1 MTEPGISAAKL
12 LPLAA
17 AKAAALI
24 ASAQKPLSFAVGAH
38 FAAYGELRCPRTKTP
53 PAPPH
58 LRCGELLSLVSCRFV
73 GFVSS
78 LASPPFSFSAY
89 RFYSFVLVLFAF
101 LLPILSVDYSRHAVH
116 ENAHGYSLQ
125 FLYLFLFSSLLL
137 LYLFFVSSIHFRLP
151 STPTSHSL
159 QPWHTD
165 TQFGCAMESR
175 RVVTMRQT
183 ASLKACYVYPL
194 CLPFRL

>member
-1 MTEPGISAAKL
+1 MGNSGAHGQRRLPPPPSALRRAPFPCFL
-12 LPLAA
+12 SVCRVCLFSRFPSLFF
-17 AKAAALI
+17 LC
-24 ASAQKPLSFAVGAH
+24 LSF
-38 FAAYGELRCPRTKTP
+38 
-53 PAPPH
+53 
-58 LRCGELLSLVSCRFV
+58 
-73 GFVSS
+73 
-78 LASPPFSFSAY
+78 
-89 RFYSFVLVLFAF
+89 LFF
-101 LLPILSVDYSRHAVH
+101 RSRPVCLLLPILSVDYSRHAVH